1 MDLRHYKESVA
12 RVGKGMECGIMLAGF
27 GEFKAGDE
35 LVAVNLGSRVREMGS
50 AKPFSKQQTL

>member
-27 GEFKAGDE
+27 ADFKAGDE
-35 LVAVNLGSRVREMGS
+35 LVAVNLGSRVREMES
-50 AKPFSKQQTL
+50 TKPFSKQQSL